1 MFGPMNVTRAI
12 LPMRR
17 MLQRSRK
24 SPRIVFSFGCALNWF
39 ITALSRRPRRA
50 RGSDQAGVSRPQRSK
65 RAVLKVPT
73 ELCGVASENVSA
85 PG

>member
-50 RGSDQAGVSRPQRSK
+50 RGGQIRRASRGRSDPSVRF
-65 RAVLKVPT
+65 
-73 ELCGVASENVSA
+73 
-85 PG
+85 